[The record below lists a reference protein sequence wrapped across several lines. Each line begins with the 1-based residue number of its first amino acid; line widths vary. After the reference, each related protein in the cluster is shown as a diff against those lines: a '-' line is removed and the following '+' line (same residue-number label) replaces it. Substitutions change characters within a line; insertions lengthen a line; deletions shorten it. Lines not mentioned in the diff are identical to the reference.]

1 MNTTLMNR
9 SRLRLLVGLAISIL
23 FIGLTLS
30 RIDVNKVADAILAAA
45 PLGLLVGLVLVSGEV
60 WVRARRWQLLLNG
73 IRPVPYRLALA
84 YLYIGYF
91 ANSVLPARLGDIA
104 RAYVGGSV
112 LGTGR
117 LPTFGTIVIERVTDA
132 GMMVLV
138 VIGLGLLRPAASELS
153 ANALVLLGLGVV
165 GLVILVVGLVLLR
178 RGAFARYR
186 VVQLGLEMI
195 ERIAAGGAAL
205 RSPVKA
211 AAFVGLTLGGFSMA
225 IAAFASIAA
234 AVGLHLSLIE
244 AAIVMAALALSTAIP
259 AAPASVGTYEFIGL
273 TVLVELGAPPDA
285 ALAAVLLIHV
295 FVTIPSAL
303 VGLVATWLLHVRVGD
318 LAAEAAAAGA
328 ETTPSR
334 LERDP
339 IG

>member
-1 MNTTLMNR
+1 MTTTSMNR
-9 SRLRLLVGLAISIL
+9 SRLRLLVGLAISAL

-30 RIDVNKVADAILAAA
+30 RIDVDKVAQAILAAA
-45 PLGLLVGLVLVSGEV
+45 PVGLVVGLILVCGEV

-73 IRPVPYRLALA
+73 IRPVPYRMALA

-104 RAYVGGSV
+104 RAYVGGTV

-132 GMMVLV
+132 GMMVII

-153 ANALVLLGLGVV
+153 ANALVIGGLGVV
-165 GLVILVVGLVLLR
+165 GLAVLVVGLVLLR
-178 RGAFARYR
+178 RGALARYR
-186 VVQLGLEMI
+186 IVQLGLDMLA
-195 ERIAAGGAAL
+195 RIAAGAAAL
-205 RSPVKA
+205 RSPAKLV
-211 AAFVGLTLGGFSMA
+211 AFVGLTLGGFSMA
-225 IAAFASIAA
+225 IAAFSSIAA

-295 FVTIPSAL
+295 FVTIPSAII
-303 VGLVATWLLHVRVGD
+303 GLVATWLLHVRVSD
-318 LAAEAAAAGA
+318 LAEEAAIA
-328 ETTPSR
+328 ETETTKVR
-334 LERDP
+334 LEQDP
-339 IG
+339 VG

>member
-1 MNTTLMNR
+1 MTTTLMNR
-9 SRLRLLVGLAISIL
+9 SRLRFIIGLAISVL

-30 RIDVNKVADAILAAA
+30 RIDVNKVAEAILAAA
-45 PLGLLVGLVLVSGEV
+45 PLGLLLGLILVCGEV

-73 IRPVPYRLALA
+73 IRPVRYLLALA

-132 GMMVLV
+132 GMMVLIV
-138 VIGLGLLRPAASELS
+138 LGLGLLRPAASDLS
-153 ANALVLLGLGVV
+153 ANALILLGLGVV
-165 GLVILVVGLVLLR
+165 GLVVLVVGLVLLR
-178 RGAFARYR
+178 RGAFARFR
-186 VVQLGLEMI
+186 IVQLGLEML

-205 RSPVKA
+205 RSPVKL
-211 AAFVGLTLGGFSMA
+211 AAFVGLTLGAFSIA
-225 IAAFASIAA
+225 IAAFSSIAA
-234 AVGLHLSLIE
+234 AVGLHLTLIE

-259 AAPASVGTYEFIGL
+259 AAPASLGTYEFIGL
-273 TVLVELGAPPDA
+273 SVLVQLGAPPDA

-295 FVTIPSAL
+295 FVTIPSAII
-303 VGLVATWLLHVRVGD
+303 GLIATWLLHVRVSTLVED
-318 LAAEAAAAGA
+318 AASAEGEASTG
-328 ETTPSR
+328 R
-334 LERDP
+334 LEQDP
-339 IG
+339 VG

>member
-1 MNTTLMNR
+1 MTTTLMNR
-9 SRLRLLVGLAISIL
+9 SRLRFIVGLAISAL

-30 RIDVNKVADAILAAA
+30 RIDVNKVAAAILAAA
-45 PLGLLVGLVLVSGEV
+45 PLGLVVGLVLVSAEV
-60 WVRARRWQLLLNG
+60 WIRARRWQLLLNG

-91 ANSVLPARLGDIA
+91 ANGVLPARLGDIA

-132 GMMVLV
+132 SMMVLI
-138 VIGLGLLRPAASELS
+138 VIGLGLLRPAASELA
-153 ANALVLLGLGVV
+153 ANALVLGGLGVV
-165 GLVILVVGLVLLR
+165 GLAVFLVGLVLLR
-178 RGAFARYR
+178 RGALARYR
-186 VVQLGLEMI
+186 VVQVGLDMVA
-195 ERIAAGGAAL
+195 RIAAGGTAL
-205 RSPVKA
+205 RSPIKLV
-211 AAFVGLTLGGFSMA
+211 AFVGLTVGGFSVA

-259 AAPASVGTYEFIGL
+259 AAPASLGTYEFIGL
-273 TVLVELGAPPDA
+273 TVLVQLGAPPDA

-295 FVTIPSAL
+295 FVTIPSAMI
-303 VGLVATWLLHVRVGD
+303 GLVATWLLHVRVSTLVED
-318 LAAEAAAAGA
+318 AALADG
-328 ETTPSR
+328 ETSKGR
-334 LERDP
+334 LEQNP
-339 IG
+339 VG

>member
-1 MNTTLMNR
+1 MTTTLMNR
-9 SRLRLLVGLAISIL
+9 SRLRLSVGLAISAL
-23 FIGLTLS
+23 YIGLTLS
-30 RIDVNKVADAILAAA
+30 RIEVNKVAEAILAAA
-45 PLGLLVGLVLVSGEV
+45 PLGLVIGLVLVCTEV

-132 GMMVLV
+132 GMMVLI
-138 VIGLGLLRPAASELS
+138 VIVLGLLRPAASELS
-153 ANALVLLGLGVV
+153 ANALVLGGVGVV
-165 GLVILVVGLVLLR
+165 GLAVLLVGLVLLR
-178 RGAFARYR
+178 RGALARYR
-186 VVQLGLEMI
+186 VVQLGLDMLA
-195 ERIAAGGAAL
+195 RIAAGGGAL
-205 RSPVKA
+205 RSPVKLV
-211 AAFVGLTLGGFSMA
+211 AFVGLTLGGFSVA

-259 AAPASVGTYEFIGL
+259 AAPASLGTYEFIGL
-273 TVLVELGAPPDA
+273 TVLVQLGAPPDA

-295 FVTIPSAL
+295 FVTIPSAIL
-303 VGLVATWLLHVRVGD
+303 GLVATWLLHVRVSTLVEDAALADGD
-318 LAAEAAAAGA
+318 
-328 ETTPSR
+328 TTTGR
-334 LERDP
+334 LGQDP
-339 IG
+339 VG

>member
-1 MNTTLMNR
+1 MTTTVMNR
-9 SRLRLLVGLAISIL
+9 SRLRFIVGLAISAL

-30 RIDVNKVADAILAAA
+30 RIDVNKVAEAILAAA
-45 PLGLLVGLVLVSGEV
+45 PLGLVVGLVLVSAEV

-91 ANSVLPARLGDIA
+91 ANGVLPARLGDIA

-132 GMMVLV
+132 SMMVLI

-153 ANALVLLGLGVV
+153 ANALLLGGVGVV
-165 GLVILVVGLVLLR
+165 GLAVLLVGLVLLR
-178 RGAFARYR
+178 RGAFTRYR
-186 VVQLGLEMI
+186 VVQLGLDMLA
-195 ERIAAGGAAL
+195 RIAVGGAAL
-205 RSPVKA
+205 RWPVKLV
-211 AAFVGLTLGGFSMA
+211 AFVGLTLGGFSVA

-259 AAPASVGTYEFIGL
+259 AAPASLGTYEFIGL
-273 TVLVELGAPPDA
+273 TVLVQLGAPPDA

-295 FVTIPSAL
+295 FVTIPSAIL
-303 VGLVATWLLHVRVGD
+303 GLVATWLLHVRVSTLVED
-318 LAAEAAAAGA
+318 AALADSD
-328 ETTPSR
+328 TTTGR
-334 LERDP
+334 LGQDP
-339 IG
+339 VG

>member
-1 MNTTLMNR
+1 MTTTLMNR
-9 SRLRLLVGLAISIL
+9 SRLRFIIGLAISVL

-30 RIDVNKVADAILAAA
+30 RIDVNKVAEAILAAA
-45 PLGLLVGLVLVSGEV
+45 PLGLLLGLILVCGEV

-132 GMMVLV
+132 GMMVLIV
-138 VIGLGLLRPAASELS
+138 LGLGLLRPAASDLS
-153 ANALVLLGLGVV
+153 ANALILLGLGVV
-165 GLVILVVGLVLLR
+165 GLVVLVVGLVLLR
-178 RGAFARYR
+178 RGAFARFR
-186 VVQLGLEMI
+186 IVQLGLEML

-205 RSPVKA
+205 RSPVKL
-211 AAFVGLTLGGFSMA
+211 AAFVGLTLGAFSIA
-225 IAAFASIAA
+225 IAAFSSIAA
-234 AVGLHLSLIE
+234 AVGLHLTLIE

-259 AAPASVGTYEFIGL
+259 AAPASLGTYEFIGL
-273 TVLVELGAPPDA
+273 SVLVQLGAPPDA

-295 FVTIPSAL
+295 FVTVPSAI
-303 VGLVATWLLHVRVGD
+303 VGLVATWLLHVRVSD
-318 LAAEAAAAGA
+318 LAEEAASA
-328 ETTPSR
+328 ETDTSR
-334 LERDP
+334 GRLGQDP

>member
-1 MNTTLMNR
+1 MTTTLMNR
-9 SRLRLLVGLAISIL
+9 SRLRFIIGLAISVL

-30 RIDVNKVADAILAAA
+30 RIDVNKVAEAILAAA
-45 PLGLLVGLVLVSGEV
+45 PLGLLLGLILVCGEV

-132 GMMVLV
+132 GMMVLIV
-138 VIGLGLLRPAASELS
+138 LGLGLLRPAASDLS
-153 ANALVLLGLGVV
+153 ANALILLGLGVV
-165 GLVILVVGLVLLR
+165 GLVVLVVGLVLLR
-178 RGAFARYR
+178 RGAFARFR
-186 VVQLGLEMI
+186 IVQLGLEML

-205 RSPVKA
+205 RSPVKL
-211 AAFVGLTLGGFSMA
+211 AAFVGLTLGAFSIA
-225 IAAFASIAA
+225 IAAFSSIAA
-234 AVGLHLSLIE
+234 AVGLHLTLIE

-259 AAPASVGTYEFIGL
+259 AAPASLGTYEFIGL
-273 TVLVELGAPPDA
+273 SVLVQLGAPPDA

-295 FVTIPSAL
+295 FVTIPSAII
-303 VGLVATWLLHVRVGD
+303 GLIATWLLHVRVSTLVED
-318 LAAEAAAAGA
+318 AASAEGEASTG
-328 ETTPSR
+328 R
-334 LERDP
+334 LEQDP
-339 IG
+339 VG

>member
-1 MNTTLMNR
+1 MTTTLMNR
-9 SRLRLLVGLAISIL
+9 SRLRLIVGLAISAL

-30 RIDVNKVADAILAAA
+30 RIDVNKVAEAILAAA
-45 PLGLLVGLVLVSGEV
+45 PLGLVVGLVLVSAEV

-132 GMMVLV
+132 SMMVLI

-153 ANALVLLGLGVV
+153 ANALVLGGVGVV
-165 GLVILVVGLVLLR
+165 GLAVLLIGLVLLR
-178 RGAFARYR
+178 RGALARYR
-186 VVQLGLEMI
+186 VVQLGLDMLA
-195 ERIAAGGAAL
+195 RIAAGGAAL
-205 RSPVKA
+205 RSPIKLV
-211 AAFVGLTLGGFSMA
+211 AFVGLTVGGFSVA

-234 AVGLHLSLIE
+234 AVGLHLSVIE

-259 AAPASVGTYEFIGL
+259 AAPASLGTYEFIGL
-273 TVLVELGAPPDA
+273 TVLVQLGAPPDA

-295 FVTIPSAL
+295 FVTIPSAIL
-303 VGLVATWLLHVRVGD
+303 GLVATWLLHVRVSTLVEDAALADGD
-318 LAAEAAAAGA
+318 
-328 ETTPSR
+328 TTTGR
-334 LERDP
+334 LEQDP
-339 IG
+339 VG

>member
-1 MNTTLMNR
+1 MTTTLMNR
-9 SRLRLLVGLAISIL
+9 SRLRLLVGLAISAL

-30 RIDVNKVADAILAAA
+30 RIDVNKVAEAILAAA
-45 PLGLLVGLVLVSGEV
+45 PLGLVVGLLLVCAEV

-73 IRPVPYRLALA
+73 IRPVPYRMALA

-91 ANSVLPARLGDIA
+91 ANGVLPARLGDIA

-132 GMMVLV
+132 GMMVLI

-153 ANALVLLGLGVV
+153 ANALLVGGLGLV
-165 GLVILVVGLVLLR
+165 GLVVLLVGLVLLR
-178 RGAFARYR
+178 RGALARYR
-186 VVQLGLEMI
+186 VVQLGLDMV
-195 ERIAAGGAAL
+195 ERTAAGGAAL
-205 RSPVKA
+205 RSPVKL
-211 AAFVGLTLGGFSMA
+211 AAFVALTLGAFSMA
-225 IAAFASIAA
+225 IAAFSSIAA

-259 AAPASVGTYEFIGL
+259 AAPASLGTYEFVGL
-273 TVLVELGAPPDA
+273 TVLVQLGAPPDA

-295 FVTIPSAL
+295 FVTVPSAI
-303 VGLVATWLLHVRVGD
+303 VGLVATWLLHVRVSD
-318 LAAEAAAAGA
+318 LAEEAASA
-328 ETTPSR
+328 ETDTSR
-334 LERDP
+334 GRLGQDP

>member
-1 MNTTLMNR
+1 MTTTLMNR
-9 SRLRLLVGLAISIL
+9 SRLRFIVGLAISAL

-30 RIDVNKVADAILAAA
+30 RIDVNKVAAAILAAA
-45 PLGLLVGLVLVSGEV
+45 PLGLVVGLVLVSAEV
-60 WVRARRWQLLLNG
+60 WIRARRWQLLLNG

-91 ANSVLPARLGDIA
+91 ANGVLPARLGDIA

-132 GMMVLV
+132 SMMVLI
-138 VIGLGLLRPAASELS
+138 VIGLGLLRPAASELA
-153 ANALVLLGLGVV
+153 ANALVLGGLGLV
-165 GLVILVVGLVLLR
+165 GLAVFLVGLVLLR
-178 RGAFARYR
+178 RGALARHR
-186 VVQLGLEMI
+186 VVQLGLDMVA
-195 ERIAAGGAAL
+195 RVAAGGTAL
-205 RSPVKA
+205 RSPIKLV
-211 AAFVGLTLGGFSMA
+211 AFVGLTVGGFSVA

-259 AAPASVGTYEFIGL
+259 AAPASLGTYEFIGL
-273 TVLVELGAPPDA
+273 TVLVQLGAPPDA

-295 FVTIPSAL
+295 FVTIPSAMI
-303 VGLVATWLLHVRVGD
+303 GLVATWLLHVRVSTLVED
-318 LAAEAAAAGA
+318 AALADG
-328 ETTPSR
+328 ETSKGR
-334 LERDP
+334 LEQNP
-339 IG
+339 VG